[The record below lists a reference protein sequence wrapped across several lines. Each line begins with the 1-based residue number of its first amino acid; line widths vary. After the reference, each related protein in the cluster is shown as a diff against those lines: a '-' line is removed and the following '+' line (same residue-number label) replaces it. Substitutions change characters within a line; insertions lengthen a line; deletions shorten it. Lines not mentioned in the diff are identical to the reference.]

1 MKIWRLHIF
10 MAKDNEKYHLHQDRK
25 KKEKVEGE
33 MKDELYRIID
43 PEPLY
48 NMPPPKKEKNEKE
61 IDIRRKK

>member
-10 MAKDNEKYHLHQDRK
+10 MAKDNGKYHLHQDRK